1 MKKIISAVL
10 VCCFVM
16 ILFSG
21 TFVNYINSTKAA
33 PVKQSRVLTVQEMKE
48 KKGGILLLAAYLI
61 YKALTSGNGNG
72 GGSSSG
78 FGGAGAGGS
87 Y

>member
-48 KKGGILLLAAYLI
+48 KKGGFLFTIYLI
-61 YKALTSGNGNG
+61 YRLLTSGNGNG